1 MNIYH
6 TELNIF
12 FQKDPDYINKTM
24 YEIYDIEYLNN
35 SIPNINSTFSN
46 NENELDFI
54 NILSLESNKFIY
66 ISVES
71 NSKSSIEI
79 IAQKIL
85 PNEIKF
91 PLNGN
96 IQINKINN
104 SLANIYFNFNNLN
117 VDDISLSL
125 VTLYGKASIHLGYD
139 NSTEYMAD
147 IMENKLILNIN
158 KNSCYSNENNCKL
171 IIYNS
176 NYNDTEGL
184 DYIFYISFKAK
195 SNNKLK
201 ELIY

>member
-1 MNIYH
+1 M
-6 TELNIF
+6 
-12 FQKDPDYINKTM
+12 
-24 YEIYDIEYLNN
+24 
-35 SIPNINSTFSN
+35 
-46 NENELDFI
+46 
-54 NILSLESNKFIY
+54 
-66 ISVES
+66 
-71 NSKSSIEI
+71 
-79 IAQKIL
+79 
-85 PNEIKF
+85 
-91 PLNGN
+91 
-96 IQINKINN
+96 
-104 SLANIYFNFNNLN
+104 
-117 VDDISLSL
+117 DDISLSL

-147 IMENKLILNIN
+147 IMENKLILNIT

>member
-96 IQINKINN
+96 IQIN
-104 SLANIYFNFNNLN
+104 
-117 VDDISLSL
+117 
-125 VTLYGKASIHLGYD
+125 
-139 NSTEYMAD
+139 
-147 IMENKLILNIN
+147 
-158 KNSCYSNENNCKL
+158 
-171 IIYNS
+171 
-176 NYNDTEGL
+176 
-184 DYIFYISFKAK
+184 
-195 SNNKLK
+195 
-201 ELIY
+201 